1 MKRQLFAILLIFAL
15 IFSLAACNKAQSGTS
30 GGENATKVEITA
42 AVSAVPNAID
52 PVTED
57 TNITMSI
64 AYHVYDKLFELDPNT
79 LERIPGVASSWQ
91 EIDAMNW
98 EFTINLDMK
107 FQNGDQLTMEDVK
120 YSFERLLDF
129 PKSVD
134 TGRQIA
140 DISYEGNVL
149 KLTAIEPNA
158 ASIPRAVATA
168 CIVNKAY
175 VEAGGGS
182 QNATNEAIYLKP
194 IGTGPYRVTEF
205 IPGDIVVLETWDGYA
220 FAKPQIDKITW
231 VQIPDAQNRYIAVE
245 SGQVTYS
252 ALVTEMEMRLAEA
265 NSNIGTLRIPTS
277 NRLLSICFN
286 CEREPF
292 DNINVRRG
300 ILHAINRDEF
310 VSLNGGGRQATK
322 GVLFPG
328 FPQYYADPPGLPEY
342 DMERARELLEGE
354 GISPSNPLNDVVFMY
369 FPQNKDAGLEMI
381 QASLKTLGVNIILD
395 EVEFSVYLT
404 REGPGEFDM
413 RFTSQPNRGGHP
425 LADLDRFD
433 YNFCGSRNH
442 SRYYNA
448 DYQVLASQV
457 RASTDLNEQRALIAQ
472 INEILGYEA
481 PEYGVYVTPINCV
494 FDKNL
499 SGVTVRA
506 DLIQSFRNATYTG

>member
-1 MKRQLFAILLIFAL
+1 MKRQVFALLLIFAL
-15 IFSLAACNKAQSGTS
+15 VFSLAACNKTQGGTPAAEP
-30 GGENATKVEITA
+30 GKKVEVTA

-64 AYHVYDKLFELDPNT
+64 AYHVYDKLFELDPVT
-79 LERIPGVASSWQ
+79 LERIPGVATSWK

-107 FQNGDQLTMEDVK
+107 FQNGEQLTMEDVK
-120 YSFERLLDF
+120 YSFDRLLDF
-129 PKSVD
+129 PKSYD
-134 TGRQIA
+134 TGVQISN
-140 DISYEGNVL
+140 ISYDGNIL
-149 KLTAIEPNA
+149 KMTAASPNA

-175 VEAGGGS
+175 IEANGDD
-182 QNATNEAIYLKP
+182 AIYLKP
-194 IGTGPYRVTEF
+194 IGTGPYKVTEF
-205 IPGDIVVLETWDGYA
+205 TPADIVVMETWDGYVGQ
-220 FAKPQIDKITW
+220 KPQIDKITW

-252 ALVTEMEMRLAEA
+252 ALVTEMEMGLAEA
-265 NSNIGTLRIPTS
+265 NANIGTLRIPTS
-277 NRLLSICFN
+277 NRLLSIAFN

-300 ILHAINRDEF
+300 ILHAIDRDQF
-310 VSLNGGGRQATK
+310 VSLNGGGRQAIK

-328 FPQYYADPPGLPEY
+328 FPEYYEDPPNLPEY
-342 DMERARELLEGE
+342 DMAKAKELLEGE
-354 GISPSNPLNDVVFMY
+354 GISPATPLNDVVLMF
-369 FPQNKDAGLEMI
+369 FPQNKDPGLEML

-413 RFTSQPNRGGHP
+413 RYTSQPNRGGHP

-433 YNFCGSRNH
+433 YDFCGSRDH

-448 DYQVLASQV
+448 EYQVLANQV
-457 RASTDLNEQRALIAQ
+457 RASTDINEQKALIAQ
-472 INEILGYEA
+472 INEIVGYEA
-481 PEYGVYVTPINCV
+481 PEYGVFVTPINCV
-494 FDKNL
+494 FDNKL